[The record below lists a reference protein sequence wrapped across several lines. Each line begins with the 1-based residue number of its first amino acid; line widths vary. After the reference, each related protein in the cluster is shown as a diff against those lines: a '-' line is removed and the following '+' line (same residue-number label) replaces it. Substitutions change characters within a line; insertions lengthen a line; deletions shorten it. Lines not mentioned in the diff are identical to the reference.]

1 MRRHDRGGDNGG
13 GVVIDAAASAI
24 VAAALALAGCGGG
37 GSGSAA
43 NAPAAASSPA
53 APAVIQARAAGTPV
67 SPSLVAA
74 DNGFGLAL
82 LNTLISGANGSN
94 IAVSPLSVS
103 LALQVLYNGA
113 AESTQQAMAQTL
125 ELGTLELSQLNGDN
139 AALQASLIDPDPEV
153 ELTIANSLWID
164 QATYPVE
171 PQFIQSD
178 ANYYAAT
185 VGDLAGAPANVN
197 AWVDAETHGLIPEI
211 LPPDLPPSEFRVAII
226 ANALYFKGAWTTA
239 FDPAQTAAA
248 PFTLTDGTQ
257 VSVPM
262 MRETGSFDYVDGIR
276 QGTAF
281 QAIRIPYGQG
291 RMSFLVVLPAAGTS
305 LASFVTGLD
314 AATLAG
320 WNAELEPTEVA
331 VGLPR
336 FTASYQASL
345 QTALASL
352 GMGVAFTPQAD
363 FSALAP
369 RALVSDV
376 VHATQIEVDESG
388 TVAAA
393 ATVVTVTTSVAGPVP
408 QPMVIDHPFLYAI
421 EDDRTGELLFVGVM
435 MNPLA
440 P

>member
-1 MRRHDRGGDNGG
+1 MQRNDHGGDRSGG
-13 GVVIDAAASAI
+13 GAIGAAAAML
-24 VAAALALAGCGGG
+24 AAALVLAGCGGG
-37 GSGSAA
+37 GSGSVAKAA
-43 NAPAAASSPA
+43 PSDLA
-53 APAVIQARAAGTPV
+53 APAVLQARAAGTPV
-67 SPSLVAA
+67 SPAIVAA
-74 DNGFGLAL
+74 DNGLGLTL
-82 LNTLISGANGSN
+82 LNTLIPGANGGN
-94 IAVSPLSVS
+94 IALSPLSVA

-113 AESTQQAMAQTL
+113 AGSTQQAMAQTL
-125 ELGTLELSQLNGDN
+125 ELGALDLLQLNGDN

-178 ANYYAAT
+178 ENYYAAT

-262 MRETGSFDYVDGIR
+262 MRETGSFAYVDGIR

-305 LASFVTGLD
+305 LAGFASGID

-331 VGLPR
+331 LGLPR
-336 FTASYQASL
+336 FSATYQASL
-345 QTALASL
+345 KAALSSL

-363 FSALAP
+363 FSALAA

-376 VHATQIEVDESG
+376 VHATKIEVDESG

-393 ATVVTVTTSVAGPVP
+393 ATVVTVTTSIAGPVP

-421 EDDRTGELLFVGVM
+421 EDDRTGELLFVGLM
-435 MNPLA
+435 MNPLE